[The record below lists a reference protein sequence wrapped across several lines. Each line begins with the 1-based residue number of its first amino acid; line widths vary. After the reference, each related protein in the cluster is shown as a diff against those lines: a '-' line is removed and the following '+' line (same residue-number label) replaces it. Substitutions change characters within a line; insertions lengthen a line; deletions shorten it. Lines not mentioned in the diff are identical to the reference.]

1 MIYSKSHGGILLACC
16 WALLPLS
23 SWSYKHGQC
32 NRAISSQFSFPDCY
46 VPDLNP
52 SLLLSEA
59 SFLMSHDSGTGYLT
73 SNIEIS
79 GATNLYA
86 KNQLGSVYDQ
96 LSNGARALDVRPK
109 LLQNGTIVLHHGA
122 IGIGTT
128 LETLVTD
135 AMKWCTDNPDELIL
149 IFHSNL
155 AYDDNMY
162 PDADTAVEALS
173 QVYDSLGVPYV
184 ECGDMYG
191 LTVEEAME
199 MALLSSGGYLL
210 ALDQHDAYASF
221 CAKTNYISDQIV
233 TCYPNNTLPCTNSK
247 SPALAMLKE
256 YALASTNNE
265 ATDSTY
271 VLGPPQSLDT
281 WPFNIIQGLW
291 QVDTHSAAFGVAHV
305 SSIIDDNTKSRINA
319 HLVDWIYNE
328 EFDTI
333 SLLMVDHVALN
344 GNALLSVLRNSCG
357 QSELSKDECGMAIS
371 KPRLK
376 RKPMSTLSFSVTVAV
391 YLAFFVWVAVM
402 MRHYKKYY
410 QSEQLEK
417 RMEEDL
423 RAAEEQIKRVMAGE
437 FA

>member
-1 MIYSKSHGGILLACC
+1 MIYSKTHGVILLACC
-16 WALLPLS
+16 WVLLPLS

-32 NRAISSQFSFPDCY
+32 NRAISSQFSFPDCF

-59 SFLMSHDSGTGYLT
+59 SFLMSHNAGTGYLT
-73 SNIEIS
+73 SNIGIS
-79 GATNLYA
+79 GATNLYT
-86 KNQLGSVYDQ
+86 KNQFGSVYDQ

-109 LLQNGTIVLHHGA
+109 LLQNGTIILHHGA

-135 AMKWCTDNPDELIL
+135 AMKWCTDNPDELVL
-149 IFHSNL
+149 IFHANL
-155 AYDDNMY
+155 AYDNNMY

-173 QVYDSLGVPYV
+173 QVYDSLGVPYA
-184 ECGDMYG
+184 ECGDVYG

-221 CAKTNYISDQIV
+221 CAKTNWISDQVV

-256 YALASTNNE
+256 YALACTNNE
-265 ATDSTY
+265 ATDSTS
-271 VLGPPQSLDT
+271 VLGPPQSLDA

-291 QVDTHSAAFGVAHV
+291 QVDTHSAALGVAHV
-305 SSIIDDNTKSRINA
+305 SSVIDDNTKSRINA

-410 QSEQLEK
+410 QPEQLEK